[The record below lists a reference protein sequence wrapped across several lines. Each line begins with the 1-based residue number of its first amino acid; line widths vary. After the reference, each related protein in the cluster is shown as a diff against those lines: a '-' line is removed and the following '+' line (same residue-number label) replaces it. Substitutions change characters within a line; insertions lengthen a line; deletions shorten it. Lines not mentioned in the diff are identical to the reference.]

1 MTKNK
6 KQIDKEFGLSSWAIN
21 NKTTMYVVMGIILF
35 LGISAFFAMP
45 RESFPEIKETKIYV
59 SSVYPGNT
67 AEDIEKLITDP
78 LEDKLKTVSNVV
90 DITSTS
96 QEDSSIIIVEFDETL
111 TIAEAKQKVRDE
123 IDSETSSE
131 DWPTFNGAK
140 VEPNVFALSLSEEMP
155 ILNINISGDYTVEKL
170 KEYGEYLQDEIEN
183 LLEIKQVD
191 IRGVQD
197 KEVEVAVDIF
207 KMQASKVSFDDI
219 INTINGGNVTM
230 SGGNLISSGQRRTI
244 RILGEIEH
252 PNELENFVVKSE
264 NNNPIYLKDVAQVSF
279 KSKDKTTYAREFGN
293 QVVMLDVKKRAGE
306 NMVAATEEIREIV
319 QYAIDNVFPQD
330 LKVTIANDQSRV
342 TIGQVDDLVNNI
354 LFGVI
359 LVVTVLMFFLGFK
372 NAIFVGF
379 AIPMSMFMSLMILN
393 LFGYTLNTMILF
405 GLIMGLGMLVDN
417 GIVVVENVYRLMDEE
432 GMTRVD
438 AAKKGIGEIA
448 FPIIISTATT
458 VAAFIPLGL

>member
-230 SGGNLISSGQRRTI
+230 SGGNLISAAS
-244 RILGEIEH
+244 EE
-252 PNELENFVVKSE
+252 PFV
-264 NNNPIYLKDVAQVSF
+264 F
-279 KSKDKTTYAREFGN
+279 
-293 QVVMLDVKKRAGE
+293 
-306 NMVAATEEIREIV
+306 
-319 QYAIDNVFPQD
+319 
-330 LKVTIANDQSRV
+330 
-342 TIGQVDDLVNNI
+342 
-354 LFGVI
+354 
-359 LVVTVLMFFLGFK
+359 
-372 NAIFVGF
+372 
-379 AIPMSMFMSLMILN
+379 
-393 LFGYTLNTMILF
+393 
-405 GLIMGLGMLVDN
+405 
-417 GIVVVENVYRLMDEE
+417 
-432 GMTRVD
+432 
-438 AAKKGIGEIA
+438 
-448 FPIIISTATT
+448 
-458 VAAFIPLGL
+458 

>member
-264 NNNPIYLKDVAQVSF
+264 NNNPIYLKDVA
-279 KSKDKTTYAREFGN
+279 
-293 QVVMLDVKKRAGE
+293 
-306 NMVAATEEIREIV
+306 
-319 QYAIDNVFPQD
+319 
-330 LKVTIANDQSRV
+330 
-342 TIGQVDDLVNNI
+342 
-354 LFGVI
+354 
-359 LVVTVLMFFLGFK
+359 
-372 NAIFVGF
+372 
-379 AIPMSMFMSLMILN
+379 
-393 LFGYTLNTMILF
+393 
-405 GLIMGLGMLVDN
+405 
-417 GIVVVENVYRLMDEE
+417 
-432 GMTRVD
+432 
-438 AAKKGIGEIA
+438 
-448 FPIIISTATT
+448 
-458 VAAFIPLGL
+458 